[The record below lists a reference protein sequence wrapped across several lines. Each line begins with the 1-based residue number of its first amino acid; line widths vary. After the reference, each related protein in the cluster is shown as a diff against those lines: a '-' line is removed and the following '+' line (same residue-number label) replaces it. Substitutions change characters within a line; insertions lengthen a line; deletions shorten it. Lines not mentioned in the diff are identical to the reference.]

1 MKSSAPRPPRAA
13 AGHGGNPILLAI
25 AISIASCHTVA
36 TAAATGTGASRRPT
50 PQLSVTAVYMEQ
62 SKGVFSV
69 NTYRAP
75 AHGQDGA
82 PMALANVTAW
92 RRPSCSLG
100 GRIAFGPWFKN
111 KIQLRLGTILCHE
124 ARTGSAS
131 WVCICHT
138 RLRKQKTACWA
149 QATAAAACDPSIP
162 SCRISFGTGTHSPDG
177 RTLAVFAMGMFPRGQ
192 ARRSAVHSCRRR
204 PPWQLAACPFLAFF
218 FVISLNGSLSL
229 ALLPV

>member
-100 GRIAFGPWFKN
+100 GRIAFGPWFKKKSNYASEPYYVTRLVLVRRVGFAFATHVCEN
-111 KIQLRLGTILCHE
+111 KKRRAGPRRQLRQLAIRASPRAAFPSAPGRT
-124 ARTGSAS
+124 ARTAGLWPSLP
-131 WVCICHT
+131 W
-138 RLRKQKTACWA
+138 ACSPGGKLDA
-149 QATAAAACDPSIP
+149 RQCTAAGA
-162 SCRISFGTGTHSPDG
+162 G
-177 RTLAVFAMGMFPRGQ
+177 RP
-192 ARRSAVHSCRRR
+192 
-204 PPWQLAACPFLAFF
+204 
-218 FVISLNGSLSL
+218 GS
-229 ALLPV
+229 